1 MSRPLTDKEIAFF
14 KYFNK
19 KNLLNKKTREGLAFV
34 KGLFNSTNTT
44 GDWKKTY
51 YLYRQNYR
59 PQGDYENITWND
71 FVDKTNIKTKR
82 TTNSNAREYTAS
94 KMPFVASNL
103 KGEWKYNYPGELIYV
118 VYSYGHY
125 PIYIFRDGIWFINS
139 DKYSVTTAKHISR
152 SLPSG
157 DRESKMIMVG
167 RDVMKDINT
176 YGEMSNEDIIKSRKD
191 KLGQEIENLLPK
203 KLTNLK
209 AAWNA
214 NFKIKFKIK
223 KIEIDQ
229 DGDVNVIINVLGL
242 FDGPIAVNYNDPKVK
257 EKFRYVTMNEK
268 EIENIIVRKLF
279 SNLQDYLP
287 PKKMDKYLDRNVIP
301 DEGYLKF
308 TFEHQPLPEYN
319 TD

>member
-71 FVDKTNIKTKR
+71 FVDKTSIKTKR

-103 KGEWKYNYPGELIYV
+103 KGEWKYNYQGELIYV
-118 VYSYGHY
+118 VYSYEYY

-139 DKYSVTTAKHISR
+139 DKYSATTAKHISR

-157 DRESKMIMVG
+157 DRE
-167 RDVMKDINT
+167 
-176 YGEMSNEDIIKSRKD
+176 
-191 KLGQEIENLLPK
+191 
-203 KLTNLK
+203 
-209 AAWNA
+209 
-214 NFKIKFKIK
+214 
-223 KIEIDQ
+223 
-229 DGDVNVIINVLGL
+229 
-242 FDGPIAVNYNDPKVK
+242 
-257 EKFRYVTMNEK
+257 
-268 EIENIIVRKLF
+268 
-279 SNLQDYLP
+279 
-287 PKKMDKYLDRNVIP
+287 
-301 DEGYLKF
+301 
-308 TFEHQPLPEYN
+308 
-319 TD
+319 

>member
-1 MSRPLTDKEIAFF
+1 M
-14 KYFNK
+14 
-19 KNLLNKKTREGLAFV
+19 
-34 KGLFNSTNTT
+34 
-44 GDWKKTY
+44 
-51 YLYRQNYR
+51 
-59 PQGDYENITWND
+59 
-71 FVDKTNIKTKR
+71 
-82 TTNSNAREYTAS
+82 
-94 KMPFVASNL
+94 
-103 KGEWKYNYPGELIYV
+103 IYV

-125 PIYIFRDGIWFINS
+125 PICIFRDGIWFVNS
-139 DKYSVTTAKHISR
+139 DKYSTTTARHISH
-152 SLPSG
+152 SLPAR
-157 DRESKMIMVG
+157 DRESKMIMVD

-229 DGDVNVIINVLGL
+229 DGDVNVFINVLGL

-287 PKKMDKYLDRNVIP
+287 PEKMDKYLDRNVIP